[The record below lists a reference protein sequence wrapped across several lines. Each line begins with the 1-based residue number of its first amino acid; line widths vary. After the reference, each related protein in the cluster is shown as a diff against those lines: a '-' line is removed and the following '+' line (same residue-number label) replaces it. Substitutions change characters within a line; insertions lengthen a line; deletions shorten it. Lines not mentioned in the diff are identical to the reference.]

1 MLRLLGVDADRSG
14 TPIGLGPRDAL
25 PAWPHLRLHPLT
37 FEKLELLEDASTSG
51 GQAADHPGAGV
62 RAAQLWL
69 GLARFAL
76 ASEASREEDT
86 AATPT
91 EPAVIARAIDAHPR
105 GDVYDQ
111 VIVAHLLQIAGEL
124 KGAGGAEGAA
134 LRRRTAKLVGTMQP
148 DTLRRLLEM
157 GGDEGQRRRF
167 VAIAALAVLSLVPL
181 PAVLVAQGA
190 VPRRSRLE
198 GKWQARGPDEAIHYI
213 MVRGDSSAQFGDQM
227 ARWRVVGDS
236 LWLTLGDGVWMVYG
250 MRLEGSGGGGTS
262 GSGCRAVTSSNR

>member
-1 MLRLLGVDADRSG
+1 MYPLGHPSLDPAARAVVHRAELLLEDRPRLSLGVARQQLVIEGVATDPKHPVLRELAGRMHRHHLGAVTFSRGLEVHEVGEMLRLLGVDADRSG

-37 FEKLELLEDASTSG
+37 FEKLELLEDAPTSG

-69 GLARFAL
+69 GLARSAL

-105 GDVYDQ
+105 GDAYDQ

-157 GGDEGQRRRF
+157 GGDEGQRR
-167 VAIAALAVLSLVPL
+167 P
-181 PAVLVAQGA
+181 
-190 VPRRSRLE
+190 
-198 GKWQARGPDEAIHYI
+198 
-213 MVRGDSSAQFGDQM
+213 
-227 ARWRVVGDS
+227 
-236 LWLTLGDGVWMVYG
+236 T
-250 MRLEGSGGGGTS
+250 
-262 GSGCRAVTSSNR
+262 